1 MISQVDVYIYNIYIH
16 NIHRHTTTM
25 HVHACVVSRYIDL
38 TAGHPPGI
46 RDDPGRLRVPRTEL
60 S

>member
-1 MISQVDVYIYNIYIH
+1 
-16 NIHRHTTTM
+16 M